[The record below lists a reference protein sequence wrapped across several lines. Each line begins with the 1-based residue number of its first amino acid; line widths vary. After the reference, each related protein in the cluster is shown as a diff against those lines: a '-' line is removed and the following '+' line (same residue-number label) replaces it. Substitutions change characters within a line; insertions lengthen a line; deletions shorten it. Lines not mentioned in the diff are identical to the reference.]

1 MFSSVFL
8 RFRPLFHTF
17 GQKSKKLTKT
27 DKNVKNTDENIKKL
41 TKSKKSDEN
50 LKKLT

>member
-17 GQKSKKLTKT
+17 GQKSKKLTSTLKIQT
-27 DKNVKNTDENIKKL
+27 KREKFDENIKKL
-41 TKSKKSDEN
+41 TKRKKRT
-50 LKKLT
+50 KT